1 MVFQDPPPLQSIQEG
16 STAIHTTNSTTMNN
30 RIFVDPADRPI
41 IATAEDAILAK
52 QATVQAGYYQDPFLE
67 PFCQRAVGVSASASS
82 TATSSHN
89 RQQQQRRQVQPIIKR
104 GTHARVCVMDRAI
117 GAFLNLHFSSS
128 SSCQIVVLGAGK
140 DTSFFRYRAGL
151 LNYNNETP
159 VPTNYSQAKVH
170 WYEVDQPSVI
180 QEKAKTIQETPLLSS
195 SSSSFSSSL
204 QPTPHGFQ
212 LVDDND
218 DLSTSSSLTYKL
230 VSHDLRDPPNQLFQK
245 LALDTKLPTLY
256 LLECVLMY
264 LPNDASH
271 TLLQALNGS
280 GDHVWV
286 ACYEPI
292 LQNDP
297 FGIMMQQNLIKARV
311 AQPDSGLL
319 QTRTLSDQLTKLI
332 SSTNNS
338 FTTATGCDM
347 WSAYETI
354 VTNDQR
360 QRANQ
365 CEFLDEVEE
374 WILIMRHYAFVV
386 ACGGTSST
394 SILDAAS
401 KSSDDE
407 YTRIGPGSPLGFVSG
422 KCQRL
427 QKI

>member
-1 MVFQDPPPLQSIQEG
+1 MVFQDPPPLRSILEG
-16 STAIHTTNSTTMNN
+16 SAATHTTTMNT
-30 RIFVDPADRPI
+30 RIVVDPADRPI

-67 PFCQRAVGVSASASS
+67 PFCHRAVGITASAFNN
-82 TATSSHN
+82 N
-89 RQQQQRRQVQPIIKR
+89 RQQQQQRHRRQVQPIIKR

-117 GAFLNLHFSSS
+117 GAFLKLHHSSSSSS

-151 LNYNNETP
+151 LNYDNNIP
-159 VPTNYSQAKVH
+159 VPPNKNNSRTKVH

-180 QEKAKTIQETPLLSS
+180 QEKAKTIEETPFLSS
-195 SSSSFSSSL
+195 SSSSSNSL
-204 QPTPHGFQ
+204 QPTPHGYR
-212 LVDDND
+212 LVDDDDND
-218 DLSTSSSLTYKL
+218 DLTYTL

-271 TLLQALNGS
+271 TLLHALNGS
-280 GDHVWV
+280 ADHVWV

-297 FGIMMQQNLIKARV
+297 FGTMMQQNLVKARV
-311 AQPDSGLL
+311 AQPDSSLL

-332 SSTNNS
+332 SSATNDGQKG
-338 FTTATGCDM
+338 FRMATGCDM

-374 WILIMRHYAFVV
+374 WMLIMRHYAFVV
-386 ACGGTSST
+386 ACGGTKTNTNAAST
-394 SILDAAS
+394 S
-401 KSSDDE
+401 DDDDD
-407 YTRIGPGSPLGFVSG
+407 YSRIGPGSPLGFVEG
-422 KCQRL
+422 KCQML
-427 QKI
+427 QNR

>member
-1 MVFQDPPPLQSIQEG
+1 MAFQDPPPLQSILEG
-16 STAIHTTNSTTMNN
+16 SAAIQTTMNA
-30 RIFVDPADRPI
+30 RIVVDPADRPI
-41 IATAEDAILAK
+41 IATADDAILAK

-67 PFCQRAVGVSASASS
+67 PFCQRAVGVTV
-82 TATSSHN
+82 TALNNN
-89 RQQQQRRQVQPIIKR
+89 RQQQRQRRQVQPIIKR

-117 GAFLNLHFSSS
+117 GAFLKLHHS

-151 LNYNNETP
+151 LNYDDNIP
-159 VPTNYSQAKVH
+159 VSPNTDKSQAKVH

-180 QEKAKTIQETPLLSS
+180 QEKAKTIEETPFLSS
-195 SSSSFSSSL
+195 SSSSNSL
-204 QPTPHGFQ
+204 RPTPHGYR
-212 LVDDND
+212 LIDDDVDGDNKSP
-218 DLSTSSSLTYKL
+218 STSSSLTYTL

-264 LPNDASH
+264 LPDDASR

-280 GDHVWV
+280 ADHVWV

-297 FGIMMQQNLIKARV
+297 FGTMMQQNLIKARV
-311 AQPDSGLL
+311 AQPDSSLL
-319 QTRTLSDQLTKLI
+319 QTRTLSDQMTKLI
-332 SSTNNS
+332 SGKSNAQNG
-338 FTTATGCDM
+338 FWTATGCDM

-374 WILIMRHYAFVV
+374 WMLIMRHYAFVV
-386 ACGGTSST
+386 ACGGTKT
-394 SILDAAS
+394 RTNAAS
-401 KSSDDE
+401 TTGDDE
-407 YTRIGPGSPLGFVSG
+407 YSRIGPGSPLGFVEG
-422 KCQRL
+422 RCQML